1 MRGKLYLGTAL
12 ATALFAIVPGKAQTT
27 NPAAAGDTPQ
37 ADSTQPPAPAGVAS
51 QAQAEEPDRSR
62 LEDIVVFG
70 RKRTRA
76 EELQQTPV
84 AITALGPLQLQR
96 STVKDMVDVGRLTP
110 NASLQTTAQKGV
122 QNFSIRGA
130 GVSGSSPSD
139 EPAVGIFQD
148 GVYWG
153 SNYGALNELLDVE
166 GVELLRGP
174 QGTLFGRNVT
184 GGAVTVR
191 SARPSQTPYNR
202 FTVGVSNGFGFDGSA
217 VVNGPLSDTF
227 SARIAVSSRYNQ
239 GLFRNIITD
248 TNYGETKIALIRPSV
263 KWEPSEKFDL
273 TVLGEYYHQSGDPII
288 IRGVSPRTIP
298 GSPVTL
304 AETAGFVTSPSF
316 KDVQVGLNGST
327 DIDVYFLMGEMNA
340 QIGPGTLTS
349 ITGYRKV
356 KSRNI
361 GDFDGFPVIGFHQ
374 DVNNNQHQFSEELRY
389 AVDFADWI
397 SLTAGA
403 YYFDQKFLYKEARV
417 LSGGATRTATQ
428 STLDNSSY
436 AFFAESD
443 IKPFTG
449 FTITLGGRYTHE
461 KKKAVTAPFGQCA
474 FNFATC
480 NFQTRPANSESNFSP
495 KVGVSYQIDA
505 TKLIYASFTKGFR
518 SGGFSLRG
526 TPLASPYEAE
536 EVKAWEAGLK
546 TDLFDRRVRFNLAG
560 YYNKFDNLQRT
571 VLGVDPVL
579 GTIQSVFNAAAAT
592 IKGVEA
598 ELTVIPT
605 AGLTLAGN
613 FGYTDAQYDAFAGV
627 PNFRAREFVRVPK
640 YTGNVTADYETDL
653 SNGDKVAFHIGG
665 AYTGR
670 YFFDDPNLL
679 SQKGYWL
686 LDANI
691 TYTLQDNITI
701 TAYSRNLANK
711 KYSAWGSTLGALGQN
726 LFPGDPRTYGL
737 RLAASF

>member
-1 MRGKLYLGTAL
+1 MIVRGNLVFGRVLVAAL
-12 ATALFAIVPGKAQTT
+12 LFSTSAYAQTT
-27 NPAAAGDTPQ
+27 NPAAAGDAPQ
-37 ADSTQPPAPAGVAS
+37 ADATPGTPLSATAAADEAS
-51 QAQAEEPDRSR
+51 PGSR
-62 LEDIVVFG
+62 LEEIVVLG

-76 EELQQTPV
+76 EDLQRVPAAV
-84 AITALGPLQLQR
+84 TALGPLQLER
-96 STVKDMVDVGRLTP
+96 STVKDIIDVGRLTP
-110 NASLQTTAQKGV
+110 NASLQSTAQKGV
-122 QNFSIRGA
+122 QNFSIRGS

-166 GVELLRGP
+166 GVEILRGP

-184 GGAVTVR
+184 GGAVSVR

-202 FTVGVSNGFGFDGSA
+202 FTVGVSNGYGFDGSA
-217 VVNGPLSDTF
+217 IVNGPISETL
-227 SARIAVSSRYNQ
+227 SARIAVSSRYNK

-248 TNYGETKIALIRPSV
+248 TNYGETKVVLVRPSV
-263 KWEPSEKFDL
+263 KWEPSDAFDFTL
-273 TVLGEYYHQSGDPII
+273 VGEYYHQGGDPIA
-288 IRGVSPRTIP
+288 IRGVSPRTI
-298 GSPVTL
+298 GPVSL

-316 KDVQVGLNGST
+316 KEIQVGLNGRSN
-327 DIDVYFLMGEMNA
+327 IDVYFLMGEMNLD
-340 QIGPGTLTS
+340 IGPGVLTS
-349 ITGYRKV
+349 VTGYRKV

-361 GDFDGFPVIGFHQ
+361 ADFDGFPVIGFHQ
-374 DVNNNQHQFSEELRY
+374 DVNNNQDQFSEELRY
-389 AVDFADWI
+389 AVDFTDWL

-403 YYFDQKFLYKEARV
+403 YYFEQNFLYKESRV

-443 IKPFTG
+443 IKPFEG
-449 FTITLGGRYTHE
+449 LTITLGGRYTHE
-461 KKKAVTAPFGQCA
+461 KKKAVTAPFGACT
-474 FNFATC
+474 FTFSTC
-480 NFQTRPANSESNFSP
+480 TFQTRPANSESNFTP
-495 KVGVSYQIDA
+495 KIGVSYQIDPG
-505 TKLIYASFTKGFR
+505 KLVYASFTKGFR

-536 EVKAWEAGLK
+536 EVKAWEAGFK

-560 YYNKFDNLQRT
+560 FYNKFDNLQRT

-592 IKGVEA
+592 IKGIEA

-605 AGLTLAGN
+605 TGLTIAGN
-613 FGYTDAQYDAFAGV
+613 FGYTDAKYDRFAGV
-627 PNFRAREFVRVPK
+627 PNFRVREFVRVPK
-640 YTGNVTADYETDL
+640 YTGNVTADYETPL
-653 SNGDKVAFHIGG
+653 SNGDKVVFHVGG

-679 SQKGYWL
+679 SQRGYWL

-691 TYTLQDNITI
+691 TYTIQDNITV

-737 RLAASF
+737 RLATSF